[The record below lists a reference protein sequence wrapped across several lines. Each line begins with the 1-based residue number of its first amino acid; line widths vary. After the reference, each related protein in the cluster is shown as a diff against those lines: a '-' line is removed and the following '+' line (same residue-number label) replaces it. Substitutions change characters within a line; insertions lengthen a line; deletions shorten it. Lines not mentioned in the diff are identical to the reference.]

1 MEDFCHAVWISQ
13 IHVDFSGGAAFV
25 NQLAEPNFFKM
36 SVGVNGVVDNRLFFL
51 LFH

>member
-1 MEDFCHAVWISQ
+1 MENFCHAVRISQ

-25 NQLAEPNFFKM
+25 NQLAEPNFFEM
-36 SVGVNGVVDNRLFFL
+36 PVSINGVVNNRLFFL